1 MSDETGSQ
9 NSEVT
14 CSCKA
19 EDIVL
24 LPCSG
29 GCNCGQIANQVA
41 VKLTEEGVG
50 RIYCLAGIAAHIQGM
65 IESASSA
72 ARIVAL
78 DGCSVAC
85 VKKTVEHAGLQVT
98 DLVCVTEEGIEK
110 NRDFALREDDIALIA
125 QRTRESL
132 ARPVA
137 APGSTT

>member
-19 EDIVL
+19 EDVVL

-29 GCNCGQIANQVA
+29 GSNCGQIANQVA

-50 RIYCLAGIAAHIQGM
+50 RIYCLAGIGAHIQGM
-65 IESASSA
+65 IESAGSA
-72 ARIVAL
+72 TRIVAL

-85 VKKTVEHAGLQVT
+85 AKKTIEHAGLKVT
-98 DLVCVTEEGIEK
+98 DWVCVTEEGIEK
-110 NRDFALREDDIALIA
+110 NKNFSLREADVALIA

-132 ARPVA
+132 GRRL
-137 APGSTT
+137 APQS